1 MALALGEIVGKIQE
15 VLCLLL
21 LAALGESTKE
31 VNSFGN

>member
-1 MALALGEIVGKIQE
+1 MVLALGEIVGNIQD

-31 VNSFGN
+31 VDSFGS